1 MKIGFVV
8 NQTPKE
14 HPEYTTT
21 GLALAAHKLGF
32 EVYYIGVG
40 SFAYLANG
48 KVGAH
53 ARQAPAR
60 AFRSAHTFLEAV
72 VEAEKKL
79 VDFGRMDVLW
89 LRNDPSIDMDKR
101 PWAQD
106 AGVIFGQLAAAQ
118 GVLVLNNPDGLVKA
132 SSKMYLEYFPDEVR
146 PRTVVTRELADVE
159 QFYERENNRIIL
171 KPLRGSGGKNV
182 FLLDKKEG
190 KNKKQIIEAIIR
202 DGFVIAQEYLP
213 AAKDGDTRVFLVDGK
228 PLEIDGK
235 VAAIRRVQA
244 PGDLRSNVHQGA
256 TVKTPV
262 LTKQTFRLIET
273 IGPQLRADG
282 MYLVGL
288 DIVGSKL
295 MEINVF
301 SPGGIGQASRLN
313 GVDYFTAIMQ
323 DVEAKAKAH
332 KATRTKAKKDE
343 A

>member
-21 GLALAAHKLGF
+21 GLAFAAHKLGF

-40 SFAYLANG
+40 SFAYLSNG
-48 KVGAH
+48 RVGAH
-53 ARQAPAR
+53 ARKAPSKV
-60 AFRSAHTFLEAV
+60 FRSAHTFLEAV
-72 VEAEKKL
+72 NQAEKKL
-79 VDFGRMDVLW
+79 VDVGRMDVLW
-89 LRNDPSIDMDKR
+89 LRNDPSVDMEKR

-106 AGVIFGQLAAAQ
+106 AGIIFGQLAAAQ
-118 GVLVLNNPDGLVKA
+118 GVLVLNNPDGLVRA

-146 PRTVVTRELADVE
+146 PRTIVTRELTDVE
-159 QFYERENNRIIL
+159 QFYEKENSKIIL

-190 KNKKQIIEAIIR
+190 KNKKQIIEAITR

-213 AAKDGDTRVFLVDGK
+213 AAKDGDTRVFLVDGQ
-228 PLEIDGK
+228 PLEIEGK
-235 VAAIRRVQA
+235 VAAIQRVQA

-256 TVKTPV
+256 TVQQPV

-273 IGPQLRADG
+273 IGPQLQADG
-282 MYLVGL
+282 MFLVGL
-288 DIVGSKL
+288 DVVGSKL

-313 GVDYFTAIMQ
+313 EVDYFTAIMQ
-323 DVEAKAKAH
+323 KVTEKVETH
-332 KATRTKAKKDE
+332 KAERKKAKKNE
-343 A
+343 